1 MHVKAGTL
9 LADIHGE
16 PAATGRQHENGV
28 DLLHRLLNCEAAC
41 ERPEVIRVRVVGVQ
55 RVGYPRV
62 GSFAYLDVV
71 VALVVLEQY
80 VIFRLVELYKAA
92 FQHQC
97 VKLARADDK
106 VEIRD
111 IVDKLQGLGV
121 VVGIVPEVGGHAV
134 FERLR
139 LSDVDYLPGLIF
151 HEIHAGAE
159 GQAVRLVA
167 QIVDIRIQH

>member
-16 PAATGRQHENGV
+16 PAVTGRQHENCV
-28 DLLHRLLNCEAAC
+28 DLLHRLLHSEAAG
-41 ERPEVIRVRVVGVQ
+41 ERSEVIRVRVAGVQ

-62 GSFAYLDVV
+62 SSFAYLDVV

-80 VIFRLVELYKAA
+80 VIFRLMELYKAA

-111 IVDKLQGLGV
+111 IVD
-121 VVGIVPEVGGHAV
+121 
-134 FERLR
+134 
-139 LSDVDYLPGLIF
+139 
-151 HEIHAGAE
+151 
-159 GQAVRLVA
+159 
-167 QIVDIRIQH
+167 